1 MCNQQDNEES
11 DDSDADDENVDPLAP
26 PVQLIVPAELMIPPQ
41 GADDRSIGPA
51 WIENGDESIDSQG
64 SQDQDST
71 PVFTIIHA
79 SYLLQDGTTCVPV
92 TSCVLSQHADFFAN
106 QTLVPL
112 TIIERMELKPFQDPG
127 MEQGTE
133 DITLDHHPRGAGF
146 DNLQEAAAALLQ
158 LKEADNNPHLLVV
171 LQDLV
176 EASPQ
181 A

>member
-1 MCNQQDNEES
+1 MCNQQDDEES

-51 WIENGDESIDSQG
+51 RIENGDESIDNQG
-64 SQDQDST
+64 SQVQDSA

-112 TIIERMELKPFQDPG
+112 SIIERMELQDPG
-127 MEQGTE
+127 TEQGSE
-133 DITLDHHPRGAGF
+133 DVTHDHHPRGAVF

-158 LKEADNNPHLLVV
+158 LKESDNNPHLLVV